1 MQRILIIIVL
11 ITQGLFAQSFGQNK
25 VQYKDFEWS
34 IISSPNFDV
43 YFYGDD
49 PNLAEFTADVAEES
63 HEQISKHLR
72 WTLKKRVSIIVYH
85 SHNDFQQTN
94 VIWQYMQEGIG
105 GVTELFKN
113 RVVLPF
119 EGDYEQF
126 RHVIHHELVHAIL
139 NDMIYGGNIQSIIA
153 GRVKLRIPLWVNEGL
168 SEYLSMNWDTKADMT
183 MRDLS
188 INEDMPTIEQLE
200 YYMAYKGGQSVWR
213 FIAEKY
219 GREKIGEI
227 INAMKMTQNAEK
239 GFERAFGMDFED
251 LTDQWHKYLKKEY
264 WPDVAGMEEIED
276 VAKRLTDHKKQKN
289 YYNVSPAVSP
299 DGSKIAVLSDR
310 SGYFDVFILDA
321 IDGKE
326 IKRLVKGNRSVD
338 FEELK
343 LLQPGIS
350 WSPDN
355 KRIAIAAKAG
365 KSDALY
371 LINVKSRKQEKL
383 TFNLDG
389 IFTAAWS
396 PNGDQLAFVGTK
408 AGASDIY
415 IYNLNTEKLTQ
426 LTDDIYSDSEP
437 AWNYDGT
444 RLAFISDRD
453 DDVQG
458 QNPPEDMFTHRYS
471 QKDIYFI
478 DVDSHRINRITDT
491 DHNEDHPVWANTEE
505 NTIFYVNDKS
515 GVWNIYRQDN
525 VVQEVDPQTGEP
537 NNLMQNPLSGD
548 GSGHNQPFAITN
560 ILTGAFQL
568 SLTKD
573 DGLLVFAGYADLGW
587 DVYSIIRPL
596 EKEPVEVP
604 VTRFIQKKDK
614 ETEELIDL
622 RRDKRSNFSSGRTS
636 GVDYSDWI
644 FAQEYDYYN
653 QSLVLDEEENSDIS
667 DTTDLFENGYIPKE
681 YKTRFTLD
689 MVNSYAS
696 FDNVFGAQGMA
707 MFAFSDILGNHQ
719 IYIGT
724 EMVIDLQRSDYYFS
738 YAYLTYPTDYY
749 FSIFHTANEYIL
761 GYTEQGFQV
770 RGLLQN
776 FGITGFVSHPFS
788 RFTRLEGGLSY
799 HSFSFSEWE
808 QVNYYDFDK
817 VREESFSVA
826 LPMASWVFD
835 NTVYGYTG
843 PIDGLRQNT
852 SLLVSPGWG
861 SKKLE
866 FQTLTFDLRKYIKIG
881 RYSSLAGRLKLGTSQ
896 GVNKQKFFLGG
907 LPNWIMGRGE
917 TDGVQD
923 ESQYRGDILDGNND
937 LEDVYFSEFVTPVRG
952 RRYMEQIGSNVALAN
967 FEFRF
972 PFLLAMGIPEKFMIS
987 NMGSHFFFDIGTAW
1001 DSGQEFDE
1009 TIAGFGWGMKI
1020 NLGYLLL
1027 RVDAAWDIN
1036 DIGYSKPQYYLSL
1049 GTDW

>member
-1 MQRILIIIVL
+1 MRNILIILSLL
-11 ITQGLFAQSFGQNK
+11 IQGLLAQSFGQNK
-25 VQYKDFEWS
+25 VQYKDFDWS
-34 IISSPNFDV
+34 LISSPNFDV

-49 PNLAEFTADVAEES
+49 SHLAEFTAENAEKAQ
-63 HEQISKHLR
+63 EQISKHLR

-94 VIWQYMQEGIG
+94 IIWQYMQEGIG

-126 RHVIHHELVHAIL
+126 RHVIHHELTHALL
-139 NDMIYGGNIQSIIA
+139 NDMIYDGNIQSIVA

-168 SEYLSMNWDTKADMT
+168 SEYLSMTWDTKADMT

-188 INEDMPTIEQLE
+188 INEDIPTIQQLE
-200 YYMAYKGGQSVWR
+200 SYMAYKGGQSVWR

-227 INAMKMTQNAEK
+227 INSMKQTQNTEK
-239 GFERAFGMDFED
+239 GFERALGMNFDD
-251 LTDQWHKYLKKEY
+251 LTEQWHKYLKKEY
-264 WPDVAGMEEIED
+264 WPDVAGRDEIED
-276 VAKRLTDHKKQKN
+276 IAKRLTDHKDEKN
-289 YYNVSPAVSP
+289 YYNVSPSVSP

-321 IDGKE
+321 IDGEE

-350 WSPDN
+350 WSPDS

-371 LINVKSRKQEKL
+371 LIDVKSKKKEKL
-383 TFNLDG
+383 TFELDG

-396 PNGDQLAFVGTK
+396 PNGEELAFVGTNN
-408 AGASDIY
+408 GASDIY
-415 IYNLNTEKLTQ
+415 LYDLKSKKLTQ

-437 AWNYDGT
+437 AWNSDGSK
-444 RLAFISDRD
+444 LAFISDRD
-453 DDVQG
+453 DDVNG
-458 QNPPEDMFTHRYS
+458 QLPSKEIISHDYS

-478 DVDSHRINRITDT
+478 DMSSNLINRITNT
-491 DHNEDHPVWANTEE
+491 KYNEDNPVWAHTKE
-505 NTIFYVNDKS
+505 NIIFYVADKN
-515 GVWNIYRQDN
+515 GVWNIYRHD
-525 VVQEVDPQTGEP
+525 VIVDEI
-537 NNLMQNPLSGD
+537 NPDLDHTSNID
-548 GSGHNQPFAITN
+548 QPVAITN
-560 ILTGAFQL
+560 ILTGVFQV

-587 DVYSIIRPL
+587 DVFSITRPL
-596 EKEPVEVP
+596 EKDAVEVP
-604 VTRFIQKKDK
+604 LTLYFIKVDK
-614 ETEELIDL
+614 NSDDLTDL
-622 RRDKRSNFSSGRTS
+622 RRNKRNNNKSGRTS
-636 GVDYSDWI
+636 SADYSDWI
-644 FAQEYDYYN
+644 FAKEYDHYN
-653 QSLVLDEEENSDIS
+653 QSPIRDDEKDSFVADTSDMY
-667 DTTDLFENGYIPKE
+667 ENGYIPKI

-689 MVNSYAS
+689 IVNSYAS
-696 FDNVFGAQGMA
+696 YSNLFGAQGMA

-719 IYIGT
+719 IYLGT

-738 YAYLTYPTDYY
+738 YAYLTHPSDYY
-749 FSIFHTANEYIL
+749 FSLSHTANEYFL
-761 GYTEQGFQV
+761 GYTDVGYQR

-776 FGITGFVSHPFS
+776 FSVMSFVSHPIS
-788 RFTRLEGGLSY
+788 RFTRFEGGLSY
-799 HSFSFSEWE
+799 HSFSFSEWQ
-808 QVNYYDFDK
+808 QVNYNDFEK
-817 VREESFSVA
+817 ISNQLFTVII
-826 LPMASWVFD
+826 PMASWVFD

-843 PIDGLRQNT
+843 PMDGFRQNT
-852 SLLVSPGWG
+852 SLVVSPGWG
-861 SKKLE
+861 SKKLD
-866 FQTLTFDLRKYIKIG
+866 FKTLKFDFRKYFKIG
-881 RYSSLAGRLKLGTSQ
+881 RYSSLAGRMMVGTSR
-896 GVNKQKFFLGG
+896 GADKQKFYLGG
-907 LPNWIMGRGE
+907 VPNWILGRGE
-917 TDGVQD
+917 TNGSKD
-923 ESQYRGDILDGNND
+923 ESQFRNDILDGNND
-937 LEDVYFSEFVTPVRG
+937 LEDVFFSEFITPVRG
-952 RRYMEQIGSNVALAN
+952 YRFMEQVGSNVALAN

-972 PFLLAMGIPEKFMIS
+972 PFLLAMGVPEKFMIS
-987 NMGSHFFFDIGTAW
+987 NLGSHIFLDVGTAW
-1001 DSGQEFDE
+1001 DNGKEFEE

-1027 RVDAAWDIN
+1027 RLDAAWDIN

>member
-1 MQRILIIIVL
+1 MRRILIIL
-11 ITQGLFAQSFGQNK
+11 ALFSQGLPAQSFGQNK
-25 VQYKDFEWS
+25 VQYKDFDWS

-49 PNLAEFTADVAEES
+49 PHLAEFTAEVAEEA

-94 VIWQYMQEGIG
+94 VIWQYMREGIG

-139 NDMIYGGNIQSIIA
+139 NDMIYDGNIQSIIA

-227 INAMKMTQNAEK
+227 INAMKLTQNTEK
-239 GFERAFGMDFED
+239 GFERALGMDFKD
-251 LTDQWHKYLKKEY
+251 LTEQWHKYLKKEY
-264 WPDVAGMEEIED
+264 WPDVAGMEEVED
-276 VAKRLTDHKKQKN
+276 VAKRLTNHKEQKN

-310 SGYFDVFILDA
+310 SGYFDVFILNA

-343 LLQPGIS
+343 LLQPGIT
-350 WSPDN
+350 WSPDS

-371 LINVKSRKQEKL
+371 LINIKSKKKEKL
-383 TFNLDG
+383 TFDLDG

-415 IYNLNTEKLTQ
+415 IYNLKTKELTQ
-426 LTDDIYSDSEP
+426 LTDDVYSDSEP
-437 AWNYDGT
+437 AWSGDGS

-453 DDVQG
+453 DDVEG
-458 QNPPEDMFTHRYS
+458 QNPPEDIFTHDYS
-471 QKDIYFI
+471 QKDIYYI
-478 DVDSHRINRITDT
+478 DIPTNHIMRITDT
-491 DHNEDHPVWANTEE
+491 EYNENHPVWAHTKE
-505 NTIFYVNDKS
+505 NTIFYVTDKS
-515 GVWNIYRQDN
+515 GVWNIYRQEI
-525 VVQEVDPQTGEP
+525 VVQESDTDSSNTLYQ
-537 NNLMQNPLSGD
+537 
-548 GSGHNQPFAITN
+548 NQPLAITN

-568 SLTKD
+568 SLTKN

-587 DVYSIIRPL
+587 DVYSITQPL
-596 EKEPVEVP
+596 EKESVEVP
-604 VTRFIQKKDK
+604 LTQYILKKD
-614 ETEELIDL
+614 EVTEDLTDL
-622 RRDKRSNFSSGRTS
+622 RRHKRNAYSSGRTS
-636 GVDYSDWI
+636 SVDYSDWI
-644 FAQEYDYYN
+644 FAREYNHFN
-653 QSLVLDEEENSDIS
+653 QSLVSNEEEDSAVT
-667 DTTDLFENGYIPKE
+667 DTTNLFENGYVPKE

-696 FDNVFGAQGMA
+696 FNNVFGAQGMA

-719 IYIGT
+719 IYLGT
-724 EMVIDLQRSDYYFS
+724 EMVIDLQRSDYFFS
-738 YAYLTYPTDYY
+738 YAYLTHPTDYY
-749 FSIFHTANEYIL
+749 FSLYHTANEYFL
-761 GYTEQGFQV
+761 GYTDQLLQR

-776 FGITGFVSHPFS
+776 FGLMGFVSQPFT
-788 RFTRLEGGLSY
+788 RFTRIEGGLSY

-808 QVNYYDFDK
+808 QVNYYDFNK
-817 VREESFSVA
+817 VGEQSFSVF

-843 PIDGLRQNT
+843 PIDGFRQNT
-852 SLLVSPGWG
+852 SIVISPGWG
-861 SKKLE
+861 SKKLD
-866 FQTLTFDLRKYIKIG
+866 FKTLKLDFRKYFKIG
-881 RYSSLAGRLKLGTSQ
+881 RYSSLAGRMMLGTSR
-896 GVNKQKFFLGG
+896 GADKQKFYLGG
-907 LPNWIMGRGE
+907 VSNWIFGKGE

-923 ESQYRGDILDGNND
+923 ESQWRRDILDGNND

-952 RRYMEQIGSNVALAN
+952 YRYMEQVGSNVALAN

-972 PFLLAMGIPEKFMIS
+972 PFLLAMGVPEKFMIS
-987 NMGSHFFFDIGTAW
+987 NLGSHIFLDVGTAW
-1001 DSGQEFDE
+1001 DNGKEFEE

-1027 RVDAAWDIN
+1027 RVDAAWDIKE
-1036 DIGYSKPQYYLSL
+1036 IGYSKPQYYFSL